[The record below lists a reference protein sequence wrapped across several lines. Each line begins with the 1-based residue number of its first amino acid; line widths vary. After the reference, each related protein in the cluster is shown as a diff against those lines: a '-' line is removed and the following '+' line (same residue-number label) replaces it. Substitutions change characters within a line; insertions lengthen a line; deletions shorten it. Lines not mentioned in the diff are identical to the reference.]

1 MLDGVGFS
9 GEIPCLAPEKMMAWK
24 SAFSFGVRCLF
35 AKDRLAE
42 NDVTPS
48 ELDRWKAEVV
58 SKKHRPRDQLT

>member
-1 MLDGVGFS
+1 
-9 GEIPCLAPEKMMAWK
+9 MMAWK

-58 SKKHRPRDQLT
+58 SEKHTLRDELT